1 MITAKTNNDA
11 GSSKDGASNGNITG
25 GSNHSSRMP
34 DEHDEKKVKDLNRE
48 IMMIF
53 QMYKA
58 SFGHTSAALLSVL
71 SYLSDN
77 YLSQH
82 PENKQ
87 ILFEYFEKEFG
98 KFLNM
103 IKNHR
108 S

>member
-1 MITAKTNNDA
+1 MISSDSNNDI
-11 GSSKDGASNGNITG
+11 GQGNRRDSNSD
-25 GSNHSSRMP
+25 SNRIP
-34 DEHDEKKVKDLNRE
+34 NEQDEKKVKDLNRE

-58 SFGHTSAALLSVL
+58 SYGHTSAALLSVL

-77 YLSQH
+77 YLTQH

-87 ILFEYFEKEFG
+87 ILYEYFEKEFK

-103 IKNHR
+103 IEKHQR
-108 S
+108 

>member
-1 MITAKTNNDA
+1 MISSDSNNDI
-11 GSSKDGASNGNITG
+11 GQGNRRVSNSD
-25 GSNHSSRMP
+25 SNRIP
-34 DEHDEKKVKDLNRE
+34 NEQDEKKVKDLNRE

-58 SFGHTSAALLSVL
+58 SYGHTSAALLSVL

-77 YLSQH
+77 YLMQH

-87 ILFEYFEKEFG
+87 ILYEYFEKEFK

-103 IKNHR
+103 IEKHQR
-108 S
+108 

>member
-1 MITAKTNNDA
+1 MIANDSNNDI
-11 GSSKDGASNGNITG
+11 GQGNRRVSNSD
-25 GSNHSSRMP
+25 SNRIP
-34 DEHDEKKVKDLNRE
+34 NEQDEKKVKDLNRE

-58 SFGHTSAALLSVL
+58 SYGHTSAALLSVL

-77 YLSQH
+77 YLTQH

-87 ILFEYFEKEFG
+87 ILYEYFEKEFK

-103 IKNHR
+103 IEKHQR
-108 S
+108 